1 MGCHG
6 NHAFFILL
14 QDLKLTKHWFSSF
27 QDVIL
32 AEGMNGICATL
43 RPPMTI
49 FLMAGASTISSG
61 VASVFLYISSR
72 LAVEKPLN
80 SSSSS
85 SLSSDARGVAASGTT
100 KAGPRLFI
108 QHFYMEV
115 GLTGSQLWPKS

>member
-49 FLMAGASTISSG
+49 S
-61 VASVFLYISSR
+61 
-72 LAVEKPLN
+72 
-80 SSSSS
+80 
-85 SLSSDARGVAASGTT
+85 
-100 KAGPRLFI
+100 
-108 QHFYMEV
+108 
-115 GLTGSQLWPKS
+115 

>member
-14 QDLKLTKHWFSSF
+14 QDLELTKHWFSSF

-49 FLMAGASTISSG
+49 FLMAGASTIC
-61 VASVFLYISSR
+61 FLQGLQNKQRYINKDS
-72 LAVEKPLN
+72 A
-80 SSSSS
+80 
-85 SLSSDARGVAASGTT
+85 T
-100 KAGPRLFI
+100 KFL
-108 QHFYMEV
+108 
-115 GLTGSQLWPKS
+115 